1 MRVLIIH
8 CHPEPQSFNATLSRT
23 AHRTLTEQGHAVRVS
38 DLYGEG
44 FQPVEGPQHYSD
56 RADPAVFSP
65 LAEQRHAWQQ
75 GNLPADVQREID
87 RLEWAELLILQ
98 FPLWWHG
105 APALLKGWF
114 DRVMVS
120 GGLYTSRM
128 RYDAGYF
135 RGRRALL
142 SVTTGA
148 PATAL
153 EPGGRGGDINA
164 LLWPLHYSLHYLG
177 FRVLPPFVAGGIQ
190 GHGYRYRD
198 DNAFTGHLQ
207 EQQENWRE
215 RLMQVNQSRPMTF
228 PGWADW
234 DENGRQKTDAG

>member
-148 PATAL
+148 PATA
-153 EPGGRGGDINA
+153 ECNGGVVQTTEHGKLPFSNSRSRKA
-164 LLWPLHYSLHYLG
+164 LVACSRRFECLG
-177 FRVLPPFVAGGIQ
+177 FVRGT
-190 GHGYRYRD
+190 
-198 DNAFTGHLQ
+198 AFL
-207 EQQENWRE
+207 
-215 RLMQVNQSRPMTF
+215 
-228 PGWADW
+228 
-234 DENGRQKTDAG
+234 GR